1 MGMTKMNKK
10 AFTLVEL
17 LAVIIILSIITT
29 MVTLSVSSYMKEARE
44 QSFDALVNL
53 IESSTELYLAENSA
67 NYPQLEVA
75 GSTFYI
81 ELNDLVTSKYIKAN
95 IIDERTQQPIPLT
108 TKVYA
113 KVINKSKI
121 EVDFRYE

>member
-1 MGMTKMNKK
+1 MNKK

-67 NYPQLEVA
+67 N
-75 GSTFYI
+75 
-81 ELNDLVTSKYIKAN
+81 
-95 IIDERTQQPIPLT
+95 
-108 TKVYA
+108 
-113 KVINKSKI
+113 
-121 EVDFRYE
+121 

>member
-1 MGMTKMNKK
+1 M
-10 AFTLVEL
+10 
-17 LAVIIILSIITT
+17 
-29 MVTLSVSSYMKEARE
+29 
-44 QSFDALVNL
+44 
-53 IESSTELYLAENSA
+53 
-67 NYPQLEVA
+67 A